1 MTGKQQSKN
10 GYAEI
15 KEVQLYYEMDGQG
28 ADLVF
33 VYAGCADGRMWDKQ
47 FFTFARHY
55 HVLRY
60 DMRGYGKSTVS
71 KGAFSNREDLDNLL
85 ESLEVQHAHFVA
97 CSMGSFAVADFA
109 LEHPEKVQSLVLVSP
124 ALSGYQYEGPP
135 PQPVVEMIE
144 ARKAG
149 NLEHAAELQAQIWA
163 DGPKR
168 NSDQADR
175 EVHKLV
181 RQMSL
186 DSLRLQAEIIRET
199 AFLIEE
205 PLDPPAMP
213 RLEQI
218 KVPTLIL
225 VGDLDDDSE
234 MEIAELLTTNIN
246 GAQQVIIPGTAHF
259 PNMEK
264 PEEFNQLVLE
274 FLKAVQ

>member
-1 MTGKQQSKN
+1 MASKQQSKN

-15 KEVQLYYEMDGQG
+15 EDVQLYYEIGGQG

-33 VYAGCADGRMWDKQ
+33 VHAGCADSRMWDKQ
-47 FFTFARHY
+47 FSTFARQY

-71 KGAFSNREDLDNLL
+71 KGVFSNREDLDSLL

-97 CSMGSFAVADFA
+97 CSMGSLAVTDFA

-124 ALSGYQYEGPP
+124 AVSGYQYEGPP
-135 PQPVVEMIE
+135 PQPMLEMIE

-149 NLEHAAELQAQIWA
+149 NLEYAAELQAQIWA

-168 NSDQADR
+168 NSDQANR

-181 RQMSL
+181 HQMSL
-186 DSLRLQAEIIRET
+186 DSLKLQAEIIRET
-199 AFLIEE
+199 AFLIEK

-218 KVPTLIL
+218 KVPTLVL

-234 MEIAELLTTNIN
+234 MEIAHVLTTHIN
-246 GAQQVIIPGTAHF
+246 GSQRVIIPGTAHL

-274 FLKAVQ
+274 FLKAV